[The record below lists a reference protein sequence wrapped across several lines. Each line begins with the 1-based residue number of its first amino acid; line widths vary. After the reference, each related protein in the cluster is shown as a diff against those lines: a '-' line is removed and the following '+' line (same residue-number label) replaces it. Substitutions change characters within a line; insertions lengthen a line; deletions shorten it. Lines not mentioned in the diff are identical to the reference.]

1 MKELSSIFDL
11 LKKSLPDYEERPGQQ
26 EMAEE
31 VLGCLATEES
41 LLIEA
46 GTGIGKS
53 FAYLI
58 PAILSR
64 EKTVVS
70 TSSLALQD
78 QLVNKDLVFLQKS
91 LPRKFS
97 FGILKGKNNYLCL
110 KREREYAGAG
120 RTYKRFLTWLSKT
133 ETGEKAE
140 LSFIPRFWPEVCG
153 DSQDCNG
160 KMCPFYNDC
169 FYYRHYRELYKKD
182 ILVVNHHLLAYDL
195 LSDFNVLPFHKQ
207 LIIDE
212 ASDVEDVISNVLG
225 SSLSYSR
232 TMWLLYRLKG
242 LKIIV
247 DHLFAEV
254 ESFFKKADIPFQP
267 VFPIPAPV
275 IERLKSLK
283 EKLALNKTIPTLEKQ
298 MKSVADD
305 EMKDKIE
312 TTTCYVKSFAAD
324 IDNFIR
330 QDDGDRVYYMVG
342 NGDSLELKS
351 NLVESHNAFKV
362 LTGNYDSTIMTS
374 ATLTSGGNF
383 TFLKKRLGIEDFK
396 EKIIGSSFDYKQQSL
411 LYVDKDLPR
420 PDNKNNE
427 LFQEEGLEII
437 ENLVNASRGRA
448 LVLFTSYKHLH
459 FVSNNINISY
469 PFKSQGDMP
478 PAKLIQWF
486 KDTPH
491 SVLFATATFWQ
502 GIDIKGD
509 DLSLVVIGK
518 LPFNSPG
525 DPVYQERCRRLGNR
539 WFYDLA
545 LPSAILSLRQ
555 GFGRLI
561 RGRNEYGVVAILDTR
576 VVKSSYGKTILASL
590 PDISVTHTIDD
601 VRVFFDSIPETACK
615 KKTTTKISDS
625 QGTRKRHPESAK
637 NVYKEQ
643 IFTDMPDAG
652 MIYELIRTT
661 KSLNGNDRRSAA
673 SALGKLSQF
682 KPDIYEAVPPLE
694 ELLVDEKPQVRQ
706 YALKALEKI
715 GVVNRKFL
723 KYIASDPY
731 EKEYNILI
739 AKRLLNKVK

>member
-1 MKELSSIFDL
+1 LKELSSSFNI
-11 LKKSLPDYEERPGQQ
+11 LKKSFPDYEDRLEQR
-26 EMAEE
+26 EMAGE
-31 VLGCLATEES
+31 VLCCLKDKKD

-46 GTGIGKS
+46 GTGVGKS

-58 PAILSR
+58 PAIVSG

-78 QLVNKDLVFLQKS
+78 QLVKKDLVFLQKT
-91 LPRKFS
+91 LPQKFS
-97 FGILKGKNNYLCL
+97 FDILKGKNNYLCL
-110 KREREYAGAG
+110 KREKEYSGAG
-120 RTYKRFLTWLSKT
+120 RTYERFFKWLSKT
-133 ETGEKAE
+133 RTGEKAE
-140 LSFIPRFWPEVCG
+140 LSFIPKFWPEVCG

-232 TMWLLYRLKG
+232 TVWLLYRLKG

-254 ESFFKKADIPFQP
+254 ESFFKKGDMPFQP

-283 EKLALNKTIPTLEKQ
+283 KKLALNKTIPTLEKQ
-298 MKSVADD
+298 MKSATDD
-305 EMKDKIE
+305 EMKDKIK
-312 TTTCYVKSFAAD
+312 TTMGYVKSFAAD
-324 IDNFIR
+324 INDFIG
-330 QDDGDRVYYMVG
+330 QDDVDRVYYIAG

-362 LTGNYDSTIMTS
+362 LTGSYNSTIMTS

-396 EKIIGSSFDYKQQSL
+396 EKIIGSSFDYRKQTL
-411 LYVDKDLPR
+411 LYVDKDLPK
-420 PDNKNNE
+420 PDNRNNE
-427 LFQEEGLEII
+427 LFQEESLGVI

-502 GIDIKGD
+502 GVDIKGD

-518 LPFNSPG
+518 LPFSSPG
-525 DPVYQERCRRLGNR
+525 DPVYHERCRRLGNR

-561 RGRNEYGVVAILDTR
+561 RGRNEYGVVALLDTR
-576 VVKSSYGKTILASL
+576 VIKSSYGKIVISSL
-590 PDISVTHTIDD
+590 PEMNVTNSVED
-601 VRVFFDSIPETACK
+601 VKMFFDS
-615 KKTTTKISDS
+615 
-625 QGTRKRHPESAK
+625 
-637 NVYKEQ
+637 V
-643 IFTDMPDAG
+643 
-652 MIYELIRTT
+652 L
-661 KSLNGNDRRSAA
+661 
-673 SALGKLSQF
+673 
-682 KPDIYEAVPPLE
+682 
-694 ELLVDEKPQVRQ
+694 
-706 YALKALEKI
+706 
-715 GVVNRKFL
+715 
-723 KYIASDPY
+723 
-731 EKEYNILI
+731 
-739 AKRLLNKVK
+739 